1 MTKSNNKSK
10 QIIET
15 ILIVVIV
22 LSVGLIAME
31 LGANVSAELA
41 SQEQK
46 TMIVEEVNP
55 TAVPTL
61 TAEERQEL
69 FSAPVGEEGLD

>member
-10 QIIET
+10 KILET

-22 LSVGLIAME
+22 VSVGLIAME
-31 LGANVSAELA
+31 VGTNISAELA
-41 SQEQK
+41 SQEQR
-46 TMIVEEVNP
+46 TAIVEEVTP
-55 TAVPTL
+55 TARPTL

-69 FSAPVGEEGLD
+69 LSQPVGEEGLD